1 MAFQTGSQVNAALG
15 RTDFTPF
22 LQGALQGA
30 QAQGRAGELI
40 GQSLANL
47 GQQVGQGIEKYS
59 EQKKKNAER
68 DGRINSTLGAI
79 QANVK
84 TLEKYGRKDEA
95 DLLRTAGANIL
106 QETDLNK
113 RAAMS
118 QGVLESFLQN
128 QQIESGARQRQ
139 LGEQAAQYSGLLEQS
154 GGAPVSP
161 ESGPISS
168 IAEQQ
173 GRAMYLD
180 NLYKQ
185 SQIAHNFAATNK
197 QPVEIGV
204 VKVPKTDP
212 DTGITT
218 VSVIDNRTGKELST
232 YVEQNPITIGAPAP
246 GTVTRMNPDGTITS
260 VAIAGAPKTEE
271 QIKREEATKA
281 QKTAK
286 DNFGSQIKS
295 AFGGIMQL
303 NKMGAMVNPD
313 NDMFT
318 NLGAKVS
325 SSYLGQ
331 IVGGAGGTKVA
342 SIQKQLT
349 KLQPLMIA
357 ALAEATG
364 IKSTQLNSNAELKF
378 YLDAMAD
385 PNTDFYSNIAALD
398 ALSKQ
403 VVGKDIVAELLQD
416 NPALLSKVRRESNT
430 LQSERPLN
438 LGVNIPASSQKPVE
452 KLQIKSIKQIGN

>member
-1 MAFQTGSQVNAALG
+1 MAFQTGTQVNAALG
-15 RTDFTPF
+15 RTDYTPF

-30 QAQGRAGELI
+30 QSQARGGELI
-40 GQSLANL
+40 GQGLAGL
-47 GQQVGQGIEKYS
+47 GQQVATGIEKYYKKQEEKGI
-59 EQKKKNAER
+59 EQQGVEFIKSNVPGIDDKAARAGLKAAGGAAAFVNFMSSQRQSQETAKQKQEVDSLTEILRQGGGTIPSPISNQVAKSFSPSTLSAAREQFLKQSKMEAEINKLNAESMGKPVEGQIMTQEQVAAEEAKGR
-68 DGRINSTLGAI
+68 SITGVPTSDGNIRVIA
-79 QANVK
+79 VK
-84 TLEKYGRKDEA
+84 TLAKQA
-95 DLLRTAGANIL
+95 PNVTFGA
-106 QETDLNK
+106 
-113 RAAMS
+113 
-118 QGVLESFLQN
+118 V
-128 QQIESGARQRQ
+128 
-139 LGEQAAQYSGLLEQS
+139 
-154 GGAPVSP
+154 
-161 ESGPISS
+161 
-168 IAEQQ
+168 
-173 GRAMYLD
+173 
-180 NLYKQ
+180 
-185 SQIAHNFAATNK
+185 
-197 QPVEIGV
+197 
-204 VKVPKTDP
+204 
-212 DTGITT
+212 
-218 VSVIDNRTGKELST
+218 
-232 YVEQNPITIGAPAP
+232 AP
-246 GTVTRMNPDGTITS
+246 GTYITQTPEGGYAS
-260 VAIAGAPKTEE
+260 KAVEGAPKTNE
-271 QIKREEATKA
+271 QINREEAVAT
-281 QKTAK
+281 QERAK

-416 NPALLSKVRRESNT
+416 NPKLLSKVRRESNT

-438 LGVNIPASSQKPVE
+438 LGVNIPASLQKPVE
-452 KLQIKSIKQIGN
+452 KLQIKSINQIGN

>member
-30 QAQGRAGELI
+30 QGQARGAENIAAG
-40 GQSLANL
+40 LAGL
-47 GQQVGQGIEKYS
+47 GQQVATGIEKYYKKQEEKGI
-59 EQKKKNAER
+59 EQQGVEFIKSNVPGIDDKAARAGLKAAGGAAAFVNFMSSQRQSQETAKQKQEVDSLTEILRQGGGTIPSPISNQVAKSFSPSTLFAARKQFLDQSKMEAEINKLNAESMGKPVEGQIMTQEQVAAEEAKGR
-68 DGRINSTLGAI
+68 SITGVPTSDGNIRVTS
-79 QANVK
+79 VK
-84 TLEKYGRKDEA
+84 TLAKQA
-95 DLLRTAGANIL
+95 PNVTFGA
-106 QETDLNK
+106 
-113 RAAMS
+113 
-118 QGVLESFLQN
+118 V
-128 QQIESGARQRQ
+128 
-139 LGEQAAQYSGLLEQS
+139 
-154 GGAPVSP
+154 
-161 ESGPISS
+161 
-168 IAEQQ
+168 
-173 GRAMYLD
+173 
-180 NLYKQ
+180 
-185 SQIAHNFAATNK
+185 
-197 QPVEIGV
+197 
-204 VKVPKTDP
+204 
-212 DTGITT
+212 
-218 VSVIDNRTGKELST
+218 
-232 YVEQNPITIGAPAP
+232 AP
-246 GTVTRMNPDGTITS
+246 GTFITQTPEGGYVS
-260 VAIAGAPKTEE
+260 KAVEGAPKTNE
-271 QIKREEATKA
+271 QINREEAVATQEK
-281 QKTAK
+281 AK